1 MTTST
6 EAMRELRLQRLA
18 AGLCQSCGVRPPR
31 DGRKACEQCLAD
43 QAKRARARR
52 ERQWPVCPTC
62 KKNPALV
69 KNVTIAGHT
78 RRRLKVFSC
87 QRVGAICCA
96 VVVRT
101 IARGVAWDYCDEE
114 TAV

>member
-18 AGLCQSCGVRPPR
+18 AGLCQSCGDRPPL

-52 ERQWPVCPTC
+52 AQQVAGLSGLREEPRARERRDHRRAHAAPVEDIFLRTMPYGPRD
-62 KKNPALV
+62 NRV
-69 KNVTIAGHT
+69 AG
-78 RRRLKVFSC
+78 
-87 QRVGAICCA
+87 
-96 VVVRT
+96 
-101 IARGVAWDYCDEE
+101 
-114 TAV
+114 

>member
-18 AGLCQSCGVRPPR
+18 AGLCQSCGDRPPQ

-52 ERQWPVCPTC
+52 ANKWPVCSVC
-62 KKNPALV
+62 GKKPALV
-69 KNVTIAGHT
+69 KDVTIAGHT
-78 RRRLKVFSC
+78 RRRLKIYSC
-87 QRVGAICCA
+87 VQCH
-96 VVVRT
+96 T
-101 IARGVAWDYCDEE
+101 ARGKTVSRSDYLTPGQ
-114 TAV
+114 TA